1 MQTTTLF
8 DAKTGTGDSDP
19 VSIPTVSKGRDEAIV
34 QIDIAAT
41 ATVEIYGRISARLG
55 WVLITT
61 ITSTQL
67 VPLVRL
73 QTIYLKIT
81 ANTGQVDA
89 ELAF

>member
-8 DAKTGTGDSDP
+8 EDKAGTGDSAE
-19 VSIPTVSKGRDEAIV
+19 VGIPSVSKGRDEAIV

-81 ANTGQVDA
+81 ASTGLVNA